1 MPELKPA
8 LQHIRSLLFDLDGT
22 LLDSYPVH
30 LAAYCNSLSR
40 LGYQLS
46 EEAFLAT
53 YSPNWYHTYAAIGLS
68 KDLWDTADAYW
79 LEEAKKQTPILFPGV
94 GEALRRLG
102 EHYPLGI
109 VTSGSRSRVE
119 RDLASNGIEAIFEVV
134 ITGDDVHSPKPAPE
148 GLELALKAL
157 GIAKELAVYIGD
169 TQIDLETAQNAGV
182 QFIGIPSRFASL
194 NAATPCRQVAAFGD
208 LLSLFGMAQ

>member
-1 MPELKPA
+1 MPQPEPA
-8 LQHIRSLLFDLDGT
+8 LQQIRALLFDLDGT

-53 YSPNWYHTYAAIGLS
+53 YSPNWYHTYAAIGLPRE
-68 KDLWDTADAYW
+68 LWDTADTYW

-94 GEALRRLG
+94 VEALHRLR
-102 EHYPLGI
+102 ERYPLGI
-109 VTSGSRSRVE
+109 VTSGSKSRVE
-119 RDLASNGIEAIFEVV
+119 RDLASNGIQAFFQVV
-134 ITGDDVHSPKPAPE
+134 ITGDDVRNPKPAPD
-148 GLELALKAL
+148 GLEIALQAL
-157 GIAKELAVYIGD
+157 GIAREAAVYIGD
-169 TQIDLETAQNAGV
+169 TQLDLETAQSAGV

-194 NAATPCRQVAAFGD
+194 SSATPCRQVAAFGD
-208 LLSLFGMAQ
+208 LPGLFRID